1 MGCPR
6 NLRLVLCVIV
16 LAVVADK
23 AYGKAVGEQ
32 KKLVVPLT
40 AKKGGGT
47 TSPPKQALGT
57 PPAKKSGNK
66 TSPPKQ
72 ALGKPPARKS
82 GDRTSPPKQALGK
95 PPRFPFPP
103 PVGPVPTIKM
113 PKGPWKGIYLVYPPI
128 DLRLA
133 PTRVKWDTL

>member
-6 NLRLVLCVIV
+6 NLRLVLCVVV

-57 PPAKKSGNK
+57 PPAKKSGK
-66 TSPPKQ
+66 K
-72 ALGKPPARKS
+72 
-82 GDRTSPPKQALGK
+82 TSPPKQALGK

-103 PVGPVPTIKM
+103 PVGPVPTITM